1 MEARL
6 ENVLREHADEIA
18 ATWARR
24 AQEAFDPYARVPRER
39 LEAGARRI
47 IEGIIA
53 AIRDE
58 DYSALYQRL
67 AETAEERAA
76 FGIDVSE
83 MGRALLMGC
92 EAVLPILQRQFS
104 DDAQQLVWSVTRIE
118 RVMHRSR
125 DLLDQAFR
133 DTDVARETSVLRA
146 STRRL
151 EHVLRALGHDCAVV
165 DREMRVLWRAPVGG
179 ALADVVEGQPY
190 PSAGKRAA
198 SHALL
203 TQALE
208 SRQSMVADPALED
221 GLERVIVTA
230 SEDGGD
236 ATEAIALYRAEG

>member
-6 ENVLREHADEIA
+6 ESVLREHADEIA

-24 AQEAFDPYARVPRER
+24 AQETFDPYARVPLER
-39 LEAGARRI
+39 LEAGATRI
-47 IEGIIA
+47 IEGIIT
-53 AIRDE
+53 AIREE

-76 FGIDVSE
+76 FGIDASE

-133 DTDVARETSVLRA
+133 DTDVARETAALRA

-151 EHVLRALGHDCAVV
+151 EHVLEALGRGCVVV
-165 DREMRVLWRAPVGG
+165 DQDMRVLWRAPAGEAV
-179 ALADVVEGQPY
+179 ADIVEGQPY
-190 PSAGKRAA
+190 PSTGARAA
-198 SHALL
+198 GYALL
-203 TQALE
+203 KQALAT
-208 SRQSMVADPALED
+208 RQPQLTDAPLDD
-221 GLERVIVTA
+221 GLEQVVVVPDE
-230 SEDGGD
+230 SGD
-236 ATEAIALYRAEG
+236 AAEAIALYRTVR